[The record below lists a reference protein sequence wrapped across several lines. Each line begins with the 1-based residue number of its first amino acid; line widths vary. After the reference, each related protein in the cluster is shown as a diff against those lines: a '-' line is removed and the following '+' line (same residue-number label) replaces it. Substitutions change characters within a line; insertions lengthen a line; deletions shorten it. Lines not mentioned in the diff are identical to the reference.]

1 MTFGAELL
9 TARLEQCGV
18 DTVFGLPGTQNVVLF
33 DALRRSRLRTIVP
46 THELAAGFMANG
58 YARASGRVGVVAA
71 IQGPGFTYALTALA
85 EARHDSAPLLL
96 ITGAPEES
104 RRFALQALDQTAMAA
119 PVAKAVI
126 RGRSGA
132 ALADDVARAHA
143 LALSGEPG
151 PVVLE
156 LPGSDSAEAATAPAQ
171 APAIKGDS
179 SAEALEALLR
189 RARRPI
195 FYLGQGCAAGAAS
208 LLRLVE
214 QLGAPV
220 ATTLSGRGILPE
232 NHPLS
237 LALDQLPHGV
247 EQLNRMIASSDL
259 VLALGCKLSHNGT
272 AGFRLALP
280 PDRLAHVDA
289 SDEVLGANYP
299 ARLLLQADAP
309 GLLARL
315 ASATWSRS
323 EWRSEELVACR
334 QAARSDPPA
343 EPAVQDIRPSTPAG
357 FFTALRTALPDDAI
371 LVLDSGQHQM
381 LARRHFP
388 VLAPRGLIAPSDYQ
402 SMGFGLP
409 AAIGAA
415 VAAPARPV
423 VALIGDGGLA
433 MSGLELLT
441 AVRERIPLLT
451 IVFVDGSLGLI
462 RSQQI
467 REFGHTHG
475 VALDPVDLAAFAAAT
490 GARYVRLEGDDP
502 ARLLGGA
509 GAGSRPV
516 LVEVSVGDSVA
527 VRRQHAAS
535 YARSAV
541 RSALGPRLIGIVKR
555 WLR

>member
-1 MTFGAELL
+1 MIPDADLL

-33 DALRRSRLRTIVP
+33 DSLRRSRLRTIVP

-96 ITGAPEES
+96 ITGAPEGS
-104 RRFALQALDQTAMAA
+104 RPFALQALDQAALAA
-119 PVAKAVI
+119 PLAKAVI
-126 RGRSGA
+126 RGRSGD
-132 ALADDVARAHA
+132 ALAEDVARAHA
-143 LALSGEPG
+143 LALAGEPG

-156 LPGSDSAEAATAPAQ
+156 LPGDPAEAGSAPAA
-171 APAIKGDS
+171 APAARRDPS
-179 SAEALEALLR
+179 PESLEALLR
-189 RARRPI
+189 QARRPI
-195 FYLGQGCAAGAAS
+195 FYLGQGCADGAAS
-208 LLRLVE
+208 LLRLAE

-237 LALDQLPHGV
+237 LALDQLPDGV
-247 EQLNRMIASSDL
+247 EQLNRMMASSDL
-259 VLALGCKLSHNGT
+259 ILALGCKLSHNGT
-272 AGFRLALP
+272 AGFRLTLP
-280 PDRLAHVDA
+280 ADRLVHVDA
-289 SDEVLGANYP
+289 SDQVLGANYP
-299 ARLLLQADAP
+299 ARLLLRTDGPA
-309 GLLARL
+309 LLARL
-315 ASATWSRS
+315 AAGTWSRS
-323 EWRSEELVACR
+323 DWRTVELDACR
-334 QAARSDPPA
+334 QAARANPSP
-343 EPAVQDIRPSTPAG
+343 EPAFPDIRPSTPAG
-357 FFTALRTALPDDAI
+357 FFAALRTALPDDAI

-381 LARRHFP
+381 LARRHYP

-415 VAAPARPV
+415 VAAPTRPV
-423 VALIGDGGLA
+423 AALIGDGGFA

-441 AVRERIPLLT
+441 AAREKIPLLT
-451 IVFVDGSLGLI
+451 IVFCDGSLGLI
-462 RSQQI
+462 RAQQI

-475 VALDPVDLAAFAAAT
+475 VTLDPIDLAALAAAT
-490 GARYVRLEGDDP
+490 GARHVRLEGDEP
-502 ARLLGGA
+502 ARLLGEA
-509 GAGSRPV
+509 RAGSQPV
-516 LVEVSVGDSVA
+516 LLEVNVGDSGA

-541 RSALGPRLIGIVKR
+541 RRALGPRLIRVLKR